1 MFRLQDGRPPTSVVR
16 SAQCVQVGR
25 FLRARLHQEP
35 PASGGNTMSDAIN
48 RQVLLV
54 EKPAGKLGPEH
65 FKMSKAAVP
74 EPGDGEALLR
84 VRYISLDAANRA
96 WMHGAPYRAAVEAN
110 TVMAGGGIAEVVSSK
125 APGLIPGDIVF
136 GDPGWQKYA
145 AVPAR
150 HLTKMP
156 KVEPMTHLLSV
167 YGIAGLTA
175 YFGLLDVGKPKAGET
190 GGVSAAAGSVGSI
203 VGQIAKIKGCRVV
216 GIAGGKDKCNWLT
229 SELGF
234 DAAVDYKDGAV
245 FKALR
250 AAAPNGIDVYFDN
263 VGGDILEAC
272 LAQMNNNGRIA
283 SCGGISQYDGVP
295 SAHGPRGVPGLIVVK
310 RLIMQGFIVMDFMD
324 QRDEALNDLQSWVAA
339 GKLKVQED
347 VINGLEN
354 TPKALIGLLAGENRG
369 KRMIKV

>member
-1 MFRLQDGRPPTSVVR
+1 MNDTV
-16 SAQCVQVGR
+16 
-25 FLRARLHQEP
+25 
-35 PASGGNTMSDAIN
+35 N

-54 EKPAGKLGPEH
+54 EKPTGKLGPEH
-65 FKMSKAAVP
+65 FKISQSAIP
-74 EPGDGEALLR
+74 EPKDGEALLR

-96 WMHGAPYRAAVEAN
+96 WMHGATYRAAVEAN

-125 APGLIPGDIVF
+125 APGLAPGDLVF
-136 GDPGWQKYA
+136 GDTGWQDYA
-145 AVPAR
+145 AVPAK
-150 HLTKMP
+150 HLTRMP

-190 GGVSAAAGSVGSI
+190 VVVSAAAGSVGSI
-203 VGQIAKIKGCRVV
+203 VGQIAKIKGCHVV

-234 DAAVDYKDGAV
+234 DAAVDYKDGAT
-245 FKALR
+245 FKALK
-250 AAAPNGIDVYFDN
+250 AAAPKGIDVYFDN

-272 LAQMNNNGRIA
+272 LAQMNNRGRIA
-283 SCGGISQYDGVP
+283 CCGAISQYDGAP

-324 QRDEALNDLQSWVAA
+324 QRDEALTDLQSWVAS